1 MEVTTLSTE
10 ETQKL
15 AQQLASQL
23 CPGDILLLEGE
34 LGAGKTTFVR
44 FLTQSLGFSNRVQS
58 PTFVLA
64 RHYVNNDPSA
74 LIKVINHLDLY
85 RLSSAEE
92 LEDLGLTEIFGQPD
106 TLTIIEW
113 PSIAKDLLPAN
124 VIEVKIE
131 VLGETERK
139 FYVQNL
145 R

>member
-1 MEVTTLSTE
+1 MEVATISTE

-15 AQQLASQL
+15 AEQIASRL
-23 CPGDILLLEGE
+23 CPGDIVLLEGE

-44 FLTQSLGFSNRVQS
+44 FLVQFLGFSNRVQS

-64 RHYVNNDPSA
+64 RQYINNEPSA
-74 LIKVINHLDLY
+74 FIKVINHLDLY
-85 RLSSAEE
+85 RLSSAQE
-92 LEDLGLTEIFGQPD
+92 LEDLGLTEIFCQPD
-106 TLTIIEW
+106 AITIIEW

-124 VIEVKIE
+124 VIEIKIE

>member
-15 AQQLASQL
+15 AEQLASQL
-23 CPGDILLLEGE
+23 CPGDIVLLEGE

-106 TLTIIEW
+106 ALTIIEW